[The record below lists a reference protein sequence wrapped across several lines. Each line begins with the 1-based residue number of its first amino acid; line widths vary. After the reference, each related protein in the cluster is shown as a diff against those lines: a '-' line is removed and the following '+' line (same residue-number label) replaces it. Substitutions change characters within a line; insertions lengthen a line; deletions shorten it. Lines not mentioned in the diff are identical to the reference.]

1 MHDDEQRKNTTQ
13 MPRWLVY
20 GFLAKGIL
28 VVVVTIAV
36 LYYAGVF

>member
-1 MHDDEQRKNTTQ
+1 MRTDEQHDKTTQ
-13 MPRWLVY
+13 IPRWLVY

>member
-1 MHDDEQRKNTTQ
+1 MSGRPSGAQ

-20 GFLAKGIL
+20 GIVGKGIAI
-28 VVVVTIAV
+28 VAITIAV